1 MLVKYFA
8 DVRALTG
15 RLEQEWDQPAPTL
28 RDLLLGLAERYGA
41 PFQKRVLPEGRIS
54 DTIIVLVNGQHVVH
68 LDGLDT
74 RLQPDTTIS
83 LFPMIAGG

>member
-8 DVRALTG
+8 DVRNLTG
-15 RLEQEWDQPAPTL
+15 RLDEDWNLPAATL
-28 RDLLLGLAERYGA
+28 RELLLGLAERHGE
-41 PFQKRVLPEGRIS
+41 PFRKRVMPEGRLS

-74 RLQPDTTIS
+74 PLQPEATVS
-83 LFPMIAGG
+83 LFPMVAGG

>member
-1 MLVKYFA
+1 MLIKYFA

-28 RDLLLGLAERYGA
+28 RDLLLGLAEQYGVL
-41 PFQKRVLPEGRIS
+41 FQKRVLPEGRIS
-54 DTIIVLVNGQHVVH
+54 DTIIVLVNGQHVTH

-74 RLQPDTTIS
+74 VLTPEDNIS
-83 LFPMIAGG
+83 LFPMVAGG